1 MNPLFIR
8 RGLQY
13 LIGGTVAVSAFAKA
27 LDVSGFAEVLRTYQ
41 AFPDS
46 TLFPLALIIT
56 TLELGLGVWILWGHR
71 LHISATTAAIMNV
84 GYAGWMVLT
93 LLRGLHLPNCGC
105 FGVFFARPLTW
116 ATPLEDLVF
125 AGLCLILRYLAV
137 SPRKKNVQLVRKAGK
152 EEKAKI
158 VRKV

>member
-1 MNPLFIR
+1 MSPLFIR
-8 RGLQY
+8 GALQY
-13 LIGGTVAVSAFAKA
+13 LIGGTFAVSAFAKA
-27 LDVSGFAEVLRTYQ
+27 LDLSGFTEVLRTYR

-46 TLFPLALIIT
+46 TLFPFALTIT
-56 TLELGLGVWILWGHR
+56 TLELGLGAWILWGHR
-71 LHISATTAAIMNV
+71 LHISATAAAITNV

-125 AGLCLILRYLAV
+125 ASLCLILRYLAC
-137 SPRKKNVQLVRKAGK
+137 SPKKERFNLETAGGHK
-152 EEKAKI
+152 KD
-158 VRKV
+158 V

>member
-13 LIGGTVAVSAFAKA
+13 LIGGIFAVSAFTKA
-27 LDVSGFAEVLRTYQ
+27 FDVSGFAEVLRTYQ

-46 TLFPLALIIT
+46 ALFPLALTIT

-71 LHISATTAAIMNV
+71 LHTSATTAAIMNV

-105 FGVFFARPLTW
+105 FGVFLARPLTW

-125 AGLCLILRYLAV
+125 AGLCLILRYLAG
-137 SPRKKNVQLVRKAGK
+137 SPKKERFNW
-152 EEKAKI
+152 
-158 VRKV
+158 